1 MPPPAAGALMLDGS
15 PGGSMTAGGS
25 SSSSKHGRG
34 HHGHVH
40 PGGQKMKLTPSEVIA
55 HHQNKTSGI
64 TNGGMQQTMQ
74 PGGPDA
80 TGIKIVQFLN
90 MGLYTHHEGSR
101 VPVGEPLF
109 RPNPP
114 RVEFSEY
121 RALRLERATDANGK
135 AQNTSEIRPGIR
147 HAFRL

>member
-1 MPPPAAGALMLDGS
+1 MLDGS

-25 SSSSKHGRG
+25 SSSSKHARG

-40 PGGQKMKLTPSEVIA
+40 SSGQKIKLTPSEVIA

-64 TNGGMQQTMQ
+64 TNAGNMQQTMQ

-121 RALRLERATDANGK
+121 RALRLRVE
-135 AQNTSEIRPGIR
+135 
-147 HAFRL
+147 